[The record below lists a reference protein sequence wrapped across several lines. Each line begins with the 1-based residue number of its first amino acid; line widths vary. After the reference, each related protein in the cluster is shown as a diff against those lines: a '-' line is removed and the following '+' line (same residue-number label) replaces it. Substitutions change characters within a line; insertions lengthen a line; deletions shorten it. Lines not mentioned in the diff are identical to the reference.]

1 MSTCAYLPV
10 ATNARLSTC
19 RVDMNTPRVEAKQI
33 EVIKKDQENRDKLWA
48 AIEQDR
54 IILRG
59 EMAQQ

>member
-1 MSTCAYLPV
+1 
-10 ATNARLSTC
+10 
-19 RVDMNTPRVEAKQI
+19 MNTPRVEAKQI